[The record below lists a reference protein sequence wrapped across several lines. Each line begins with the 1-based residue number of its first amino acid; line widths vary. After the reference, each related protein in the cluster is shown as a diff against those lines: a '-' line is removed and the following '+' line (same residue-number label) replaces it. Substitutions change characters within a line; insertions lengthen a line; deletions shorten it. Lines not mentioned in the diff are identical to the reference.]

1 MQAQSAT
8 YPLQLHAVILPPYTN
23 CLGDYVSQGNSRLKL
38 TAIVRD
44 MTRYGKDLKVSV
56 AMKVKM
62 GNTVLL
68 ETRTPYPQV
77 LSNVGVQT
85 PIETADLFDPKNSNA
100 RGKYANNGWC
110 LPEGAYEFEF
120 QIFDYYN
127 TKLPL
132 SEPVSMFCYLN
143 QGEPPIGISPISISD
158 DDCLPTSNP
167 NIMFTWSD
175 AVAAGLSQKTYTLSV
190 YEAKDYTYVAKMFG
204 KQDMSAY
211 EVVYEAKNLVT
222 NSHVVMPTTS
232 FPIAGKTYMW
242 RVTINPEYDNY
253 TGASGSKYS
262 AYKNNGHSQWYA
274 FTYGCKEPEPAKVD
288 LSVKPEIL
296 SFEAVEG
303 DKSAGIVT
311 WKNDAQFCGYIL
323 KYQNKED
330 KNEAWA
336 SIDVTNDLKD
346 NEDGTYSYTL
356 KNLAAGETFLATVTG
371 KLDCGENEKISG
383 ESEQKELEL
392 EAIVIASEKKE
403 EDCKINVDQV
413 QNSDIKELKVGECFY
428 ANGNWVRIDE
438 ISYTN
443 GSFTGKGVYSFS
455 FLKNVVG
462 VNVEFKDV
470 KINESREL
478 IQGDVKA
485 ISDKTDNMMLDINSF
500 MNKSNTGSGEA
511 QQQSNISTIELTED
525 ELKAELEKESSE
537 YEGKLLQTGSKVY
550 TIEKVDGKLQQVSL
564 GDVVDQEKF
573 CPPMFSG
580 LDNEK
585 GYVKF
590 SAKENWNPP
599 FDYECF
605 PFCNNIQVN
614 DSYKKEDGYGVPW
627 IAMAEDHHIVIKA
640 ELMEGLSVDDD
651 FGFYC
656 HTKEKTIKL
665 ESKETSKKGVYDVT
679 IFAGDAGKALY
690 IFAMK
695 QTNKNSAGE
704 DADCSGTKTLG
715 RAQIFTC
722 KKKSYKVKLVPVFE
736 NITVD
741 ASKLK
746 EELNKVYQPLGQTF
760 EVEFENEVFNDES
773 IQQYSA
779 EKAFELDETNAFRNE
794 SQAMK
799 DLRRAYKNAKGDAV
813 KGYDAFV
820 FLLPKKVASNQNVG
834 GEMPRSSSVGYVF
847 ASGNSYTDHRTL
859 AHEIGHGLFS
869 LEHTFSIF
877 KDVPQG
883 STDNLM
889 DYNNGNNLKYWQWA
903 LVNDPKGYVM
913 PFMDDAEDAQ
923 AFKEDGTSIK
933 CIANTSLEELKKIAK
948 YRYFYLPDGQI
959 IDLQKTEGHDI
970 LPCSFYAKDDVTE
983 TARGAIQAVY
993 YEGNVYDVV
1002 FNKNTKQ
1009 VLGFAYNIKKSE
1021 TDENDYTVY
1030 IFKVDDR
1037 KVNIN
1042 DIKNTEYPP
1051 VRVFVNKDSAC
1062 VYKYVEDV
1070 KADKLNFY
1078 TANTYF
1084 ERVEKFNVISS
1095 SGNCG
1100 EIYIIPN
1107 HDNHDNCIINETA
1120 LDYLKELNEFS
1131 KKNSLSNDEK
1141 SKLVDVILKS
1151 TNSLIIP
1158 FNKDLRLVQLLKHL
1172 TLSTNESILQ
1182 GRERAILKILHNI
1195 DSKHI
1200 KDVPKYLNE
1209 PDYSILDNLLD
1220 RFQGDNYKELIQ
1232 LLGKIYGADYA
1243 QLEKAYIHTISKDKV
1258 WDSSEL
1264 FALQLLINI
1273 KEKDYLKFLRRLQDS
1288 GKGYSEINLLEG
1300 DGDFKYLDL
1309 SIKNIDN
1316 YGVKWINNNDN
1327 YLQFFAIL
1335 LNMYNYVF
1343 EKYLKD
1349 YADEVGINLR
1359 VNYYGQD
1366 GNGTYERGDY
1376 DFNSHLVIVSSY
1388 KHVHIDGA
1396 TYELEDG
1403 TEYDTSYDGPQLF
1416 ETNKYVPFAPVA
1428 IYMSTDI
1435 DLINAAVQNFP
1446 DKTNILV
1453 PAIFLKYY
1461 TDTKNAHYAKNAAI
1475 VTGAI
1480 AAVGVTVYFA
1490 GPAAIKFAA
1499 TSLTKRAVQEASIRA
1514 VKGAVF
1520 EGLSYLIADYLTA
1533 SIIKG
1538 EDYQFSTTFKKVDF
1552 YSDVASASIEAALN
1566 INNKWAQMGVDCLE
1580 SMDIDKFYT
1589 IYEGKE
1595 DPRKLI
1601 VELAQECIVAIA
1613 FDGFSLWLIDSKNK
1627 EIFKRCPI
1635 SKLDKLFDYFKCD
1648 SKELFVKIFD
1658 KNKSDYIKQSIDIFD
1673 DLLAKNPKL
1682 FGKKPITPKH
1692 YDDLAEVLE
1701 HLPEGYTD
1709 KMKKIMVENLNGV
1722 PTLFK
1727 TMSQKIKDSE
1737 KALINFLDSKY
1748 NDLCMTKRPKT
1759 TINDNKIDECF
1770 SKTENI
1776 YEIFASY
1783 DGTDIKVY
1791 VWDGVEFLK
1800 GEALKMVVN
1809 KLDQVIDNWF
1819 NSNEK

>member
-1 MQAQSAT
+1 MRSFLKYILCLVLVCFSIEMQAQSAT

-175 AVAAGLSQKTYTLSV
+175 AVASGLSQKSYTLSV
-190 YEAKDYTYVAKMFG
+190 YEAKDYTYVANMFG

-722 KKKSYKVKLVPVFE
+722 KKKTYKVKLVPVFE

-923 AFKEDGTSIK
+923 ASDPCAILEALATSFPGIIK
-933 CIANTSLEELKKIAK
+933 DDSWKQYCNNDVTFFERFRQKIAMGVEFSASVDLGLFSTFTSSGYNEISAAK
-948 YRYFYLPDGQI
+948 GFVVFSEVLMLGTLTYIRHLNEDMICQLVTYRYF
-959 IDLQKTEGHDI
+959 
-970 LPCSFYAKDDVTE
+970 
-983 TARGAIQAVY
+983 
-993 YEGNVYDVV
+993 
-1002 FNKNTKQ
+1002 
-1009 VLGFAYNIKKSE
+1009 
-1021 TDENDYTVY
+1021 
-1030 IFKVDDR
+1030 
-1037 KVNIN
+1037 
-1042 DIKNTEYPP
+1042 
-1051 VRVFVNKDSAC
+1051 
-1062 VYKYVEDV
+1062 
-1070 KADKLNFY
+1070 
-1078 TANTYF
+1078 
-1084 ERVEKFNVISS
+1084 
-1095 SGNCG
+1095 
-1100 EIYIIPN
+1100 
-1107 HDNHDNCIINETA
+1107 
-1120 LDYLKELNEFS
+1120 
-1131 KKNSLSNDEK
+1131 
-1141 SKLVDVILKS
+1141 
-1151 TNSLIIP
+1151 
-1158 FNKDLRLVQLLKHL
+1158 
-1172 TLSTNESILQ
+1172 
-1182 GRERAILKILHNI
+1182 
-1195 DSKHI
+1195 
-1200 KDVPKYLNE
+1200 
-1209 PDYSILDNLLD
+1209 
-1220 RFQGDNYKELIQ
+1220 
-1232 LLGKIYGADYA
+1232 
-1243 QLEKAYIHTISKDKV
+1243 
-1258 WDSSEL
+1258 
-1264 FALQLLINI
+1264 
-1273 KEKDYLKFLRRLQDS
+1273 
-1288 GKGYSEINLLEG
+1288 
-1300 DGDFKYLDL
+1300 
-1309 SIKNIDN
+1309 
-1316 YGVKWINNNDN
+1316 
-1327 YLQFFAIL
+1327 
-1335 LNMYNYVF
+1335 
-1343 EKYLKD
+1343 
-1349 YADEVGINLR
+1349 
-1359 VNYYGQD
+1359 
-1366 GNGTYERGDY
+1366 
-1376 DFNSHLVIVSSY
+1376 
-1388 KHVHIDGA
+1388 
-1396 TYELEDG
+1396 
-1403 TEYDTSYDGPQLF
+1403 
-1416 ETNKYVPFAPVA
+1416 
-1428 IYMSTDI
+1428 
-1435 DLINAAVQNFP
+1435 
-1446 DKTNILV
+1446 
-1453 PAIFLKYY
+1453 
-1461 TDTKNAHYAKNAAI
+1461 
-1475 VTGAI
+1475 
-1480 AAVGVTVYFA
+1480 
-1490 GPAAIKFAA
+1490 
-1499 TSLTKRAVQEASIRA
+1499 
-1514 VKGAVF
+1514 
-1520 EGLSYLIADYLTA
+1520 
-1533 SIIKG
+1533 
-1538 EDYQFSTTFKKVDF
+1538 
-1552 YSDVASASIEAALN
+1552 
-1566 INNKWAQMGVDCLE
+1566 
-1580 SMDIDKFYT
+1580 
-1589 IYEGKE
+1589 
-1595 DPRKLI
+1595 
-1601 VELAQECIVAIA
+1601 
-1613 FDGFSLWLIDSKNK
+1613 
-1627 EIFKRCPI
+1627 
-1635 SKLDKLFDYFKCD
+1635 
-1648 SKELFVKIFD
+1648 
-1658 KNKSDYIKQSIDIFD
+1658 
-1673 DLLAKNPKL
+1673 
-1682 FGKKPITPKH
+1682 
-1692 YDDLAEVLE
+1692 LAEPL
-1701 HLPEGYTD
+1701 
-1709 KMKKIMVENLNGV
+1709 
-1722 PTLFK
+1722 
-1727 TMSQKIKDSE
+1727 
-1737 KALINFLDSKY
+1737 
-1748 NDLCMTKRPKT
+1748 
-1759 TINDNKIDECF
+1759 
-1770 SKTENI
+1770 
-1776 YEIFASY
+1776 
-1783 DGTDIKVY
+1783 VY
-1791 VWDGVEFLK
+1791 
-1800 GEALKMVVN
+1800 
-1809 KLDQVIDNWF
+1809 
-1819 NSNEK
+1819 